1 MFRRPD
7 VRLRK
12 PTKKQ
17 LSPALQLQDD
27 INSFCVLMNWYVKA
41 SPKRSSGDQPYVL
54 PVMNL
59 DNLLS
64 LQNIGKRPA
73 LSPADQFI
81 QQFDVRNLYPC
92 KIMQHLMAAGKK
104 ISITRNRSR
113 RANKDSAGV
122 NRLMFAISQ
131 GLQKNTNFQ
140 LIAVAVRIAPPA
152 VLTIIIIINT
162 DPCCGSYGAQLAQ
175 C

>member
-1 MFRRPD
+1 MYLIDLSTITALAICFGDLMCGYASRQ
-7 VRLRK
+7 
-12 PTKKQ
+12 KKQ

-27 INSFCVLMNWYVKA
+27 INSLLRLNEL

-81 QQFDVRNLYPC
+81 QQFD
-92 KIMQHLMAAGKK
+92 IMQHLMAAGKK
-104 ISITRNRSR
+104 RSVSP
-113 RANKDSAGV
+113 ATDLEEQIKIPQV
-122 NRLMFAISQ
+122 
-131 GLQKNTNFQ
+131 
-140 LIAVAVRIAPPA
+140 LIDVA
-152 VLTIIIIINT
+152 